1 MDASSA
7 GVEEDVAPP
16 SVMDRVS
23 WPLD

>member
-1 MDASSA
+1 MDASNA